1 MLQSPGR
8 RPMTGVRSR
17 RKNATLDIQPEVLVV
32 DRDAKLG
39 ARFASLF
46 EAEPAGASES
56 LAERVRGTLLRRLA

>member
-1 MLQSPGR
+1 
-8 RPMTGVRSR
+8 MTGVRSR

-46 EAEPAGASES
+46 EALGTKV
-56 LAERVRGTLLRRLA
+56 RVA